1 MLLSIDLGM
10 DGNLALAFETDFS
23 RRATTVT
30 DGRMPEEV
38 HRLAKEHGLESVI
51 ARVAQ
56 VHSRLPVGGTYAS
69 ASASPAPCDRYE
81 APEVRPQADGKIV
94 KPKRDSWRGRRDVLS
109 VYFQDLGRRRSRQM
123 RAAPI
128 EDRA

>member
-1 MLLSIDLGM
+1 M

-69 ASASPAPCDRYE
+69 ASASPAPCDRYG
-81 APEVRPQADGKIV
+81 APEGTASGLRKNSE
-94 KPKRDSWRGRRDVLS
+94 PKRDSHGRAGEMSFRNAFMTWGGGEAV
-109 VYFQDLGRRRSRQM
+109 R
-123 RAAPI
+123 
-128 EDRA
+128 

>member
-38 HRLAKEHGLESVI
+38 HRLAKEHGRESVI
-51 ARVAQ
+51 ARGAQ
-56 VHSRLPVGGTYAS
+56 VYSRLL
-69 ASASPAPCDRYE
+69 
-81 APEVRPQADGKIV
+81 VR
-94 KPKRDSWRGRRDVLS
+94 W
-109 VYFQDLGRRRSRQM
+109 DL
-123 RAAPI
+123 
-128 EDRA
+128 

>member
-1 MLLSIDLGM
+1 M

-69 ASASPAPCDRYE
+69 ASASPAPCDRYGASGLRKNSE
-81 APEVRPQADGKIV
+81 
-94 KPKRDSWRGRRDVLS
+94 PKRDSHGGAGEMSFRYTFKTWGGGEVVR
-109 VYFQDLGRRRSRQM
+109 
-123 RAAPI
+123 
-128 EDRA
+128 